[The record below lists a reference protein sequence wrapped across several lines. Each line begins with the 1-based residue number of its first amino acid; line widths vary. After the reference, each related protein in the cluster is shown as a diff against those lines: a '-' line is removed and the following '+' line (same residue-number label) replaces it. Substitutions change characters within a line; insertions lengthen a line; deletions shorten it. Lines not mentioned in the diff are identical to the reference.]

1 MLLINLPA
9 PQTPPVPDF
18 TVGADLDGVSYTLRF
33 RWHVADGYWYVR
45 VLDDPG
51 ETVLMGDVRVVA
63 DWPLYRA
70 RVVRTPPGFLIA
82 RDTTGSGQAP
92 GLSDLGGR
100 VQLYY
105 LTVADLADFGVNL

>member
-9 PQTPPVPDF
+9 PQDPPIPYF
-18 TVGADLDGVSYTLRF
+18 TVGVELDGASYTLSF
-33 RWHVADGYWYVR
+33 RWHVGDEYWYLR

-51 ETVLMGDVRVVA
+51 QTVLMGDVRVVA
-63 DWPLYRA
+63 DWPLYRS
-70 RVVRTPPGFLIA
+70 RTVRFPVGYLIA
-82 RDTTGSGQAP
+82 RDTTGQGLAP

-105 LTVADLADFGVNL
+105 ATAADVAALGAG